1 MDNQTHM
8 KPKYVR
14 VLKVHKIFLQD
25 YRKKNNLTKK
35 MESSLMNEFDSLFS
49 PIVIEINDLRSAI
62 GDIQIQMDMRNHLR
76 YLENTHL

>member
-1 MDNQTHM
+1 M